1 MDSAKSR
8 DRRGPWTRAVLTATA
23 VSRSASYLIVAVA
36 TLVLTA
42 WATDMQAADALIP
55 GLSRMNP
62 MTAAA
67 LGLAGVALTLPR
79 STRPSPTRVLKQAL
93 GGAVAIIG
101 AAMLLAGKL
110 SQSSRLASG
119 GGMILLWTGPV
130 AAILGGINGYI
141 LWSQSAFNLGF

>member
-1 MDSAKSR
+1 ME
-8 DRRGPWTRAVLTATA
+8 RAMFLTAVDPGITPNTNFPFLESLKQIGGGILVGA
-23 VSRSASYLIVAVA
+23 FIVIAIVAIV
-36 TLVLTA
+36 
-42 WATDMQAADALIP
+42 
-55 GLSRMNP
+55 
-62 MTAAA
+62 
-67 LGLAGVALTLPR
+67 
-79 STRPSPTRVLKQAL
+79 
-93 GGAVAIIG
+93 G

>member
-1 MDSAKSR
+1 MFHPA
-8 DRRGPWTRAVLTATA
+8 AVDPGITPNTNFPFLESLKEIGGGILVGAF
-23 VSRSASYLIVAVA
+23 IVIA
-36 TLVLTA
+36 
-42 WATDMQAADALIP
+42 I
-55 GLSRMNP
+55 
-62 MTAAA
+62 
-67 LGLAGVALTLPR
+67 
-79 STRPSPTRVLKQAL
+79 
-93 GGAVAIIG
+93 VAIIG

>member
-1 MDSAKSR
+1 M
-8 DRRGPWTRAVLTATA
+8 RGISSSHVAPPRILYEVVSPNPSFHSKTNMERPMLLAAVDPGITPNANFPFLESLKQIGGGILVGAFIVIA
-23 VSRSASYLIVAVA
+23 IVAI
-36 TLVLTA
+36 
-42 WATDMQAADALIP
+42 M
-55 GLSRMNP
+55 
-62 MTAAA
+62 
-67 LGLAGVALTLPR
+67 
-79 STRPSPTRVLKQAL
+79 
-93 GGAVAIIG
+93 G